1 MSRESKEL
9 MLIEGDWIEN
19 MVIDKIRP
27 IARTYS
33 YSDGSD
39 K

>member
-1 MSRESKEL
+1 M
-9 MLIEGDWIEN
+9 IEGDWIEN
-19 MVIDKIRP
+19 MVIDRLRP

-39 K
+39 N